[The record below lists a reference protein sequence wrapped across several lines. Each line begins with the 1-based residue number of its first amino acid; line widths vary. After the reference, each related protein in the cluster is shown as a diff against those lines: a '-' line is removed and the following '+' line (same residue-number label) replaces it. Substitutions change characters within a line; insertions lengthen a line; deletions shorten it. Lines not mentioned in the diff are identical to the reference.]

1 MQFVFSPVLGSISD
15 RYGRRPVLL
24 LSIAGATVDYLFVVS
39 LWLASTAD
47 DIDLFAEQLIQAIK
61 TGIA

>member
-1 MQFVFSPVLGSISD
+1 M
-15 RYGRRPVLL
+15 LL

-47 DIDLFAEQLIQAIK
+47 EIDLFAEQLIEAIK